1 MIIKP
6 RNGEVSVSQVRN
18 SCEEF
23 STLTHD
29 QAMKVAE
36 LVVDLWNRD
45 DLDLSESQIRTT
57 LNKVSTISDD
67 LDNVMSDL
75 EDVADYLRKLLKAR
89 EDADR

>member
-1 MIIKP
+1 MLIKP
-6 RNGEVSVSQVRN
+6 RNGEVTISQVRN

-23 STLTHD
+23 STLTYD
-29 QAMKVAE
+29 QAMKVAD
-36 LVVDLWNRD
+36 LVVDLWNRE

-75 EDVADYLRKLLKAR
+75 EDVADYLRNLLKAR

>member
-1 MIIKP
+1 MLIKP
-6 RNGEVSVSQVRN
+6 RNGEVTISQVRN

-67 LDNVMSDL
+67 LDNVMGDL
-75 EDVADYLRKLLKAR
+75 EDVAYYLRKLLKAR
-89 EDADR
+89 EEADK